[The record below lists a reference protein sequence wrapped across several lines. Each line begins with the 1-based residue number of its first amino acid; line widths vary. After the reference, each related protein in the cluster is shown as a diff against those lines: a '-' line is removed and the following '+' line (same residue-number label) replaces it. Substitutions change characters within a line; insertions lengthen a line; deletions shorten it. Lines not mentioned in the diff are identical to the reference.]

1 MQRKDKQIQTS
12 QTSERRKLYHLQKLI
27 KYKSFLI
34 CRCLYFVRQKS
45 FGFNVFISLRNQKMV
60 NSMRNNGNL
69 RSLNTPQNTKLPQYI
84 QTFLGSIS
92 TSWVYFLGTFY
103 RVLIISTYKYSRFTD
118 IIYNFAP
125 NAKKLHHEKG
135 RYK

>member
-1 MQRKDKQIQTS
+1 
-12 QTSERRKLYHLQKLI
+12 
-27 KYKSFLI
+27 
-34 CRCLYFVRQKS
+34 
-45 FGFNVFISLRNQKMV
+45 
-60 NSMRNNGNL
+60 MRNNGNL
-69 RSLNTPQNTKLPQYI
+69 RSLNIPQNTKLPQYI

-92 TSWVYFLGTFY
+92 TSWVYFLGTDSIFLGTFY
-103 RVLIISTYKYSRFTD
+103 RVLIISIYKYSRFTH

>member
-1 MQRKDKQIQTS
+1 
-12 QTSERRKLYHLQKLI
+12 
-27 KYKSFLI
+27 
-34 CRCLYFVRQKS
+34 
-45 FGFNVFISLRNQKMV
+45 
-60 NSMRNNGNL
+60 MRNNGNL
-69 RSLNTPQNTKLPQYI
+69 RSLNIPQNTKLPQYI

-125 NAKKLHHEKG
+125 NAKKFHHEKG